1 MQKFPAEHELAAGLE
16 DLIQLLD
23 DYFRTKELMR
33 PELPLK
39 DKVLQKIAL
48 LKQRGNELN
57 SREIAERLLVSLN
70 NIQSS
75 LCHVLSNASG
85 NPSKAASELD
95 TEPAGVQHG

>member
-1 MQKFPAEHELAAGLE
+1 M
-16 DLIQLLD
+16 
-23 DYFRTKELMR
+23 
-33 PELPLK
+33 
-39 DKVLQKIAL
+39 
-48 LKQRGNELN
+48 KQRNQLN